1 MTATTHLKLPF
12 VAAAQAQK
20 HVTVNESLRKLDA
33 LIHMTALGKART
45 APPASPLQGAR
56 YLVPAAASG
65 AWANKTNQIAAW
77 QDGAWAFFTP
87 QTGWSLWIADE
98 AKRYLYNGSSW
109 AEENPAPSAASPHG
123 ADTAISVLETEA
135 RCASGSFV
143 NAAAS
148 IPSHSIVLGI
158 SGRVVEA
165 ITGPS
170 SWQIGVAGSAN
181 RYGSGLGVQK
191 NSHALGLTGQPQ
203 TYYSDTPVRI
213 TATGGAFRG
222 GLIRLA
228 IHRIH
233 LTPPRQA

>member
-1 MTATTHLKLPF
+1 MTATTHLNPF

-109 AEENPAPSAASPHG
+109 AEENPATSAASPHG

-158 SGRVVEA
+158 SGQSRGSHHRAPPAGRSAWREA
-165 ITGPS
+165 STDTDRDWASQKTATPSDSQDSRRPIT
-170 SWQIGVAGSAN
+170 A
-181 RYGSGLGVQK
+181 
-191 NSHALGLTGQPQ
+191 
-203 TYYSDTPVRI
+203 DTPVRI